1 MAAIP
6 LGACIIILRISLDNW
21 IGIEVIIL
29 SLKRTP
35 RKIWDVLC
43 GKLNIDYGKIYC
55 QVSHFFDFSSKSI
68 IPCRLSWISSILS
81 PR

>member
-1 MAAIP
+1 M
-6 LGACIIILRISLDNW
+6 ILRICLDNW

-43 GKLNIDYGKIYC
+43 GKLNIDYGEIYC

-68 IPCRLSWISSILS
+68 IPWRLS
-81 PR
+81 